1 MKIYTTL
8 DICFR
13 YSLNCVRTVM
23 KKYGSESIVEVF
35 NLYCSEYSE
44 KDKFSL
50 LFKFIQYVERQI
62 VLFDAIEDAAFP
74 EINNLDGIGTLRG
87 IKELVESLD
96 KKNDLKK
103 FLTKA
108 KVRPV
113 LTAHPTQFYPGSVLG
128 IITDLTFSVKKND
141 IQEIKNLL
149 SQLAMTPF
157 LKIKNQHLM
166 MKQLAYHGI

>member
-1 MKIYTTL
+1 MRKLSKKERFNEKVLSKYNIYNSIFSTL
-8 DICFR
+8 PYENIYNTGYMLPLFSELCKHSYEKNMDP
-13 YSLNCVRTVM
+13 
-23 KKYGSESIVEVF
+23 ESIVENFF
-35 NLYCSEYSE
+35 NQYCKEYSE

-113 LTAHPTQFYPGSVLG
+113 LTAHPTQFYPGSELG
-128 IITDLTFSVKKND
+128 
-141 IQEIKNLL
+141 L
-149 SQLAMTPF
+149 SL
-157 LKIKNQHLM
+157 IH
-166 MKQLAYHGI
+166 I

>member
-1 MKIYTTL
+1 MKKFFPSIIYTIVFSQRFLMKIYTTL
-8 DICFR
+8 DICFL
-13 YSLNCVRTVM
+13 YFLNCARAVM
-23 KKYGSESIVEVF
+23 KKYGSRIHCRKLF
-35 NLYCSEYSE
+35 NQYCSEYSE

-128 IITDLTFSVKKND
+128 IITDLTFSVKK
-141 IQEIKNLL
+141 
-149 SQLAMTPF
+149 MTY
-157 LKIKNQHLM
+157 KK
-166 MKQLAYHGI
+166 